1 VSFPGGRIEALTSR
15 HDVTGFDCG
24 SEAQTSWL
32 RRHAL
37 AAQQSDTARA
47 YVACDAG
54 STQVIGYYALAA
66 GSVAKASAPVRVTKG
81 TGRYPVP
88 VVILTRLGV
97 DLRMQGRGLGTT
109 LVRDAFLQVASIADR
124 IGVRALLIHAES
136 SEAASFYRR
145 IDPAFEPS
153 PTDPLHVVL
162 LIKDLRTAIR
172 TATETMTGERGM
184 SGG

>member
-1 VSFPGGRIEALTSR
+1 MSFPRGRIEALTSK

-37 AAQQSDTARA
+37 AAQQSDTSRV

-54 STQVIGYYALAA
+54 STRVIGYYALAA
-66 GSVAKASAPVRVTKG
+66 GSVGRNAAPVRVTKG
-81 TGRYPVP
+81 TGRYPIP

-97 DLRMQGRGLGTT
+97 DHRMQGRGLGSA
-109 LVRDAFLQVASIADR
+109 LVLDAFLQVASIADR

-136 SEAASFYRR
+136 TGAASFYRR

-172 TATETMTGERGM
+172 AATETTTVERG
-184 SGG
+184 

>member
-1 VSFPGGRIEALTSR
+1 MSFPGGRIEALTSG
-15 HDVTGFDCG
+15 HVVTGFDCG

-32 RRHAL
+32 RRYAL
-37 AAQQSDTARA
+37 AAEQADTARV
-47 YVACDAG
+47 YVACEAG
-54 STQVIGYYALAA
+54 SAQVIGYYALAA
-66 GSVAKASAPVRVTKG
+66 GSVGKDAAPVRVTRG
-81 TGRYPVP
+81 TGNYPIP

-97 DLRMQGRGLGTT
+97 DLRMQGRGIGTG

-124 IGVRALLIHAES
+124 IGVRGLLIHAES
-136 SEAASFYRR
+136 TEAASFYRR

-153 PTDPLHVVL
+153 PTDPLHVIL

-172 TATETMTGERGM
+172 TATETTTGERGM